1 MVRGSQ
7 PQYRKWMK
15 TTKVNDE
22 FGSTYLKVLEVTAEK
37 GYSPLKHSMGDDIRY
52 RDKTIEKN

>member
-7 PQYRKWMK
+7 PQYREWIK

-37 GYSPLKHSMGDDIRY
+37 GYSPLKHSMGDL
-52 RDKTIEKN
+52 T

>member
-7 PQYRKWMK
+7 PQYREWIK

-22 FGSTYLKVLEVTAEK
+22 FGSTYLKVLEVTSEK
-37 GYSPLKHSMGDDIRY
+37 GYSPLKHSMGDL
-52 RDKTIEKN
+52 T